1 MKNYYK
7 SIIKL
12 LFINVLI
19 VFYYSKWSS
28 DYFKFS
34 KAFSNLSLFYSEKS
48 TTRETR
54 MNGCIIFLLRN
65 NDLSKLVNLIKRIE
79 LVFNSNW
86 NYPYILFNDE
96 PFTTQFKNEIVKHT
110 NSTVEFGLIPS
121 NEWNVPEWIDRAKLN
136 KSIKDIGHSVSYRQM
151 CRFNSG
157 FFFRNKYKFLLVN
170 FQTTRSSSFKK
181 IISSKFILVIQYAQI
196 YAY

>member
-19 VFYYSKWSS
+19 VFCYIYYSKWSS

-110 NSTVEFGLIPS
+110 NSTVEFG
-121 NEWNVPEWIDRAKLN
+121 
-136 KSIKDIGHSVSYRQM
+136 HSVSYRQM

-170 FQTTRSSSFKK
+170 F
-181 IISSKFILVIQYAQI
+181 
-196 YAY
+196 